1 MIEFSN
7 VYFDYPQGQPALRD
21 INLSIKVGELVAI
34 LGGNGAGKSTLV
46 RHINGLLKPTRGT
59 VTVFGRDTRK
69 ASVAEISRR
78 VGIVFQS
85 PDHQLFAET
94 VEKEI
99 DFALRN
105 FGTTPQFRHDR
116 IRDVLDFFDLEM
128 YRSSSPLKLSSGEK
142 KRLSIASIMAWD
154 PDILILDE
162 PTVAQDAL
170 QQDKLKELVRLWTN
184 EGRTVVIVSHDLEF
198 LWGLVPR
205 LIVLSD
211 GGVVADGKT
220 DELLTKEELVQGES
234 LLKPQLLDVAIRLGC
249 TAPSPSFQNVSDAA
263 NWILKA
269 RK

>member
-1 MIEFSN
+1 LIEFSD
-7 VYFDYPQGQPALRD
+7 VDFDYPQGQPALRD
-21 INLSIKVGELVAI
+21 INLSIKTGELVAI

-59 VTVFGRDTRK
+59 VTVFGNNTRK

-105 FGTTPQFRHDR
+105 FGTSLQFRHER
-116 IRDVLDFFDLEM
+116 IRDVLDFFDLQK

-142 KRLSIASIMAWD
+142 KRLSIASIMAWK

-162 PTVAQDAL
+162 PTVGQDAF
-170 QQDKLKELVRLWTN
+170 QQDKLKELVGLWTD
-184 EGRTVVIVSHDLEF
+184 EGKTVVIVSHDLEF

-205 LIVLSD
+205 LIILSD
-211 GGVVADGKT
+211 GSLVADGKT
-220 DELLTKEELVQGES
+220 EEILMKEELIQGES
-234 LLKPQLLDVAIRLGC
+234 LHKPQLLDLAVMLRG
-249 TAPSPSFQNVSDAA
+249 TPPYHSFQNASDAA
-263 NWILKA
+263 KWILKS
-269 RK
+269 RE